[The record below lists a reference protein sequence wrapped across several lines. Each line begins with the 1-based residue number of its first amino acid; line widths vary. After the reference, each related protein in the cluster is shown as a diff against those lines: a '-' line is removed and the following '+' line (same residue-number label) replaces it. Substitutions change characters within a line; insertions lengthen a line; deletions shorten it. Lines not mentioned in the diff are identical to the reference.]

1 MKRKWLVAVGCL
13 ALVVAPLVLP
23 DFYTTLLI
31 YTGLA
36 SIVVLGLVVLTG
48 VGGMTSFG
56 QATFVGL
63 SAYTTGAIS
72 TTLGWSPWVT
82 LPIAVLLTC
91 LAAAVIGLLTVRLS
105 GHYLVLGTV
114 AWSVG
119 LYYLFGNLPF
129 LGGYNGISDIPP
141 ITFFGF
147 SLAGSRP
154 SYYLIWAVVAVAVVC
169 TMNLLDSRTGRAIRS
184 LRNPVL
190 AESFGIDIYRLRLPV
205 FIYAAFLAAISGW
218 LYAHYFRFV
227 NPAPFGFDGSIDYAF
242 MLVLGGATQVFGAIV
257 GAFVLVVGKMLLQ
270 IGLTHVLPGPVHW
283 DQIFFGL
290 LIIGLFHHA
299 RSGILSA
306 RRMGAASPDNH
317 EADTEDTVWI
327 PAEIPCR
334 FSSSQANALA
344 AQPSATLR
352 VEKVSRR
359 FGSLLAVNGVSFD
372 AAPGQVVG
380 VIGPNGAGKSTLFN
394 LIAGTL
400 SVDQGEVWLGEHCLS
415 RLSPHQVIRHRVAR
429 TFQHVQ
435 LRPGQSVLS
444 NVALGAH
451 WLGRKGFIASLL
463 RLDRHEERMLKAR
476 AMAAIERAGLKDVAF
491 ADAHTLPLGRQ
502 RVVEIARALSASP
515 SVLLLDEPA
524 AGLRHQEK
532 RALGALIQQLREE
545 GLTVLI
551 VEHDM
556 EFLMDLVDKI
566 VVVNFGT
573 KLCEGMPQTVQ
584 SDPQV
589 IETYLGAE

>member
-1 MKRKWLVAVGCL
+1 MKRKAVIAAACLVLLIV
-13 ALVVAPLVLP
+13 PLVLP

-63 SAYTTGAIS
+63 SAYTTGVMS
-72 TTLGWSPWVT
+72 TTLGWSPWAA
-82 LPIAVLLTC
+82 LPVAVLLTC
-91 LAAAVIGLLTVRLS
+91 AAAAVIGLLTVRLS

-119 LYYLFGNLPF
+119 LYYLFGNLDF
-129 LGGYNGISDIPP
+129 LGGYNGLSEIPSLSL
-141 ITFFGF
+141 FGL

-154 SYYLIWAVVAVAVVC
+154 SYYLIWAVVALSVVC

-184 LRNPVL
+184 LRNPIL
-190 AESFGIDIYRLRLPV
+190 AASFGIDTYRLRLPV
-205 FIYAAFLAAISGW
+205 FIYAAFLASVSGW

-242 MLVLGGATQVFGAIV
+242 MLVIGGASQVLGAIV
-257 GAFVLVVGKMLLQ
+257 GAFVLVVGKMALQ
-270 IGLTHVLPGPVHW
+270 IGLAKVLPGPVHW
-283 DQIFFGL
+283 DQIMFGL
-290 LIIGLFHHA
+290 VIIFLFHHA

-306 RRMGAASPDNH
+306 RRNGPRAA
-317 EADTEDTVWI
+317 
-327 PAEIPCR
+327 PAAAELPTR
-334 FSSSQANALA
+334 AELAQAE
-344 AQPSATLR
+344 PHPGHVSATLK
-352 VEKVSRR
+352 VQKVSRR
-359 FGSLLAVNGVSFD
+359 FGSLLAVNAVSFE
-372 AAPGQVVG
+372 AEPSQVVG

-415 RLSPHQVIRHRVAR
+415 RLDPSQVIRHRVAR

-435 LRPGQSVLS
+435 LRPGQSVLG

-451 WLGRKGFIASLL
+451 WLGHKGFVASLL
-463 RLDRHEERMLKAR
+463 RLERREEKMLKAR
-476 AMAAIERAGLKDVAF
+476 AMAAIERTGLSDVAF

-502 RVVEIARALSASP
+502 RIVEIARALCASP

-524 AGLRHQEK
+524 AGLRHHEK
-532 RALGALIQQLREE
+532 RALAVLIQQLKAE

-573 KLCEGMPQTVQ
+573 KLCEGFPEAVQ
-584 SDPQV
+584 NDPQV
-589 IETYLGAE
+589 IETYLGVE